1 MMLDVYSELENLY
14 KWVSSPRGYLTAWY
28 STGWLGGLA
37 SVDEL
42 FTEPSKLSI
51 IDSKALKMT
60 GGLSN

>member
-42 FTEPSKLSI
+42 FIEPSKQWVFH
-51 IDSKALKMT
+51 
-60 GGLSN
+60 